1 MEYPEIPEYLK
12 KTDNQENAGVSGVS
26 GKKTEYSGRTSCISV
41 GNQSIKGNHRP
52 SISH

>member
-12 KTDNQENAGVSGVS
+12 KTDNQENAEVFGVS

-41 GNQSIKGNHRP
+41 GNHRP